1 MITMNFLQW
10 FQAILIGLKVCGFIS
25 ASWFIV
31 LLPLEIELGL
41 MLLVYG
47 FVMLAYREKKK

>member
-41 MLLVYG
+41 MFLVYG
-47 FVMLAYREKKK
+47 FVLLAYRNKK